1 MSKGLGRSLLLLA
14 AFFASV
20 PLWFRTSFRTPDWTL
35 DYVFAALFGL
45 IGLWLIEGGEH
56 GQASPVYRGAL
67 LLVAGIGAVV
77 LSGALAG
84 TDPGAITWLGAALGA
99 VGAWQLLIGLA
110 NVRRQQ
116 Q

>member
-1 MSKGLGRSLLLLA
+1 MAKGLGRSLLLLA

-35 DYVFAALFGL
+35 DYVFAALSGL
-45 IGLWLIEGGEH
+45 IGLWLLEGGEH

-67 LLVAGIGAVV
+67 LLVAGIATVV

-84 TDPGAITWLGAALGA
+84 SDPGAITWLGVTLGA
-99 VGAWQLLIGLA
+99 VGAWQLVVGLA
-110 NVRRQQ
+110 SVRRQQ